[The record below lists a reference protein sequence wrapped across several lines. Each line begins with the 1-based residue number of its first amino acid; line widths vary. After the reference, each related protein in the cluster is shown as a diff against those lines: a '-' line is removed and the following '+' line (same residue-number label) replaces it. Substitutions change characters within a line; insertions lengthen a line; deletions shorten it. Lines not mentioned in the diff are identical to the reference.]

1 MTHASYRSPLAA
13 PAAPVALSALA
24 ALAALATLVLPVTS
38 AEAAEVD
45 LRLMET
51 TDLHMYLLPYD
62 YYRDAPNDTVG
73 LARTATLIRQAR
85 EEATN
90 SLLFDNGDLI
100 QGNPLG
106 DWVAR
111 SRGLAFGETH
121 PAFQAMN
128 LLGYDAANIGNHE
141 FNYGLEF
148 LLKTLAGANFPYVLS
163 NVYAVDADD
172 DPDNDRH
179 YFQPWTLLDRT
190 LVATDGTSHD
200 IRVGVIGFT
209 PPQIMTW
216 DKSHLQGRVTVR
228 GIVETA
234 EALVPQMRAA
244 GADIVVAIPHSG
256 LSTVMPDGSL
266 QENAS
271 AQLAQV
277 QGIDAILFGH
287 AHAVFPGEVYEGF
300 PGADLQAGTLH
311 GVPSVM
317 PGFWGSHL
325 GLVDLTLAVDDEGGW
340 TVTGGQGTVRA
351 IASQEGREVTA
362 LVESQQDIVDAVSEA
377 HEGAIAWMGEPVGTT
392 TAPID
397 SFFAQVLDDPSI
409 QIVTDAQAWYART
422 TLEGTEYGELP
433 ILSAGAPFK
442 AGGRGGPG
450 NYTDLAEGDIAIRNV
465 ADLYVYPNTL
475 RIVTMDGAGV
485 QQWLERAA
493 GQFNTI
499 DAGSAEPQALVNP
512 DFPSYNFDVI
522 DGVDYR
528 IDVTQPARYD
538 VDGELV
544 NPDAQR
550 IVGLSFQGEPID
562 PAATFAIVTNN
573 YRAGGGGNFPGLDGS
588 ATIVEAPQTNR
599 QVLVDYILETGS
611 IDPAADGNWSFEP
624 AGEHVVV
631 TLESSPAAQDR
642 AEAAGLAFVEVLDSG
657 FAQYRLPL
665 R

>member
-1 MTHASYRSPLAA
+1 MHARRYRSFLIALL
-13 PAAPVALSALA
+13 VLSACA
-24 ALAALATLVLPVTS
+24 AGTRTVQADTV
-38 AEAAEVD
+38 AEVD

-62 YYRDAPNDTVG
+62 YYRNGANDSVG
-73 LARTATLIRQAR
+73 LARTATLIRRAR
-85 EEATN
+85 EEAAN

-121 PAFQAMN
+121 PAFAAMN

-148 LLKTLAGANFPYVLS
+148 LLKTLAGAQFPYVLS
-163 NVYAVDADD
+163 NVYTVDGDEN
-172 DPDNDRH
+172 PDNDRH
-179 YFQPWTLLDRT
+179 YFRPWTLLDRT
-190 LVATDGTSHD
+190 VVARDGSEHA

-234 EALVPQMRAA
+234 EALVPRMREA

-256 LSTVMPDGSL
+256 LSTATVDGL
-266 QENAS
+266 RENAS
-271 AQLAQV
+271 AQLAKV
-277 QGIDAILFGH
+277 AGIDAILFGH
-287 AHAVFPGEVYEGF
+287 AHAVFPSEAYQDFE
-300 PGADLQAGTLH
+300 GADVAAGTLH
-311 GVPSVM
+311 GVPAVM

-325 GLVDLTLAVDDEGGW
+325 GLVDLTLAVDEAGAW
-340 TVTGGQGTVRA
+340 TVMSGTGSVRG

-362 LVESQQDIVDAVSEA
+362 LVESQADIVEAVSAA
-377 HEGAIAWMGEPVGTT
+377 HEGAIAWMGEAVGTT

-422 TLEGTEYGELP
+422 TLAGTEYDGMP

-442 AGGRGGPG
+442 AGGRGGPD

-475 RIVTMDGAGV
+475 RIVALDGNGV
-485 QQWLERAA
+485 REWLERSA

-499 DAGSAEPQALVNP
+499 DPSTAEPQPLVNP

-528 IDVTQPARYD
+528 IDVTQPSRYD
-538 VDGELV
+538 SDGVLV

-550 IVGLSFQGEPID
+550 IVELSYAGEPID
-562 PAATFAIVTNN
+562 PAQRFAIVTNN

-599 QVLVDYILETGS
+599 QVLVDYILASGT
-611 IDPAADGNWSFEP
+611 IDPAADGNWSFQP
-624 AGEHVVV
+624 AGPDVIV

-642 AEAAGLAFVEVLDSG
+642 AAAAGLAFVEVLESG
-657 FAQYRLPL
+657 FARYRLPL